1 MTNTFKTVLIGLGA
15 TFLIDCWTFL
25 LKLMGIKSQGLVF
38 IGRWIAYMKEGK
50 FAHDTIIEA
59 PGSQYELLVGWL
71 AHYVVGVSF
80 AFLLVLLYGKH
91 WINKPTMLPAMIVVL
106 ATFTIPVFFVQPAL
120 GFGIAF
126 SNMPHQYYLLLRLFL
141 IHVVYGVGL
150 FLTAKAMQTVSYR
163 FKHVNRIVQ

>member
-1 MTNTFKTVLIGLGA
+1 MTTTYKTILIGLGA

-25 LKLMGIKSQGLVF
+25 LKLMGIKAQGLVF
-38 IGRWIAYMKEGK
+38 IGRWIAYMREGK
-50 FAHDTIIEA
+50 FTHDTIIEA
-59 PGSQYELLVGWL
+59 AGFQCELIVGWL

-80 AFLLVLLYGKH
+80 AFLLVWLYGKR
-91 WINKPTMLPAMIVVL
+91 WINKPTMLPAMIVAL
-106 ATFTIPVFFVQPAL
+106 ATFSVPVFFVQPAL

-150 FLTAKAMQTVSYR
+150 FLTAKTMQAASYK
-163 FKHVNRIVQ
+163 FMPVNR